1 MSRAAFD
8 ALHADPWAQ
17 DPIDLPAL
25 NAHASQAIEDT
36 IEHVRRTAR
45 AEARALRSSSI
56 AVVGP
61 PGSGKTH
68 LFARLRR
75 KLGPRAVFVLIRPPV
90 VTELSHRYVLGEV
103 VRQLPF
109 APARG
114 LAQASALVGS
124 FLGRLDGV
132 GASYPSAVLSE
143 YSALDP
149 DARAE
154 RLETAIEGVLALCPE
169 LDELYLARLLEV
181 PFATNA
187 TARALLAWL
196 SGAECDDAQLERIG
210 ASASLSEARALPAL
224 RTLAAVGALGAPLVL
239 VFDQLEGL
247 IEASGGKHRLCVYA
261 NVTAEL
267 VDVLRGTVLVHMG
280 LDTDWEGHI
289 EPSLN
294 PAHRSRILMRRE
306 LLAAPASADCE
317 ALLRLFHAR
326 LLTPRAPFPWPLG
339 AERCERLCAEPGQTP
354 RQLLAAFKAAL
365 ETPSEPR
372 ASAPEED
379 DARASGTSDASLDA
393 AGIAAAHAEAGD
405 GAGSQ
410 GCSDASP
417 SETRVASASS
427 AAASWT
433 RAEGSVTGGSS
444 PVAEALKSA
453 PRSAP
458 PRRDIASEWLAR
470 LRGCRETVRAA
481 RDERLPLHA
490 AQLAEGVLALGRFV
504 PALALRPTA
513 KPPAQLALG
522 HGDEAE
528 RVAIVQEANL
538 RSLAAVLARL
548 IRVTQQ
554 ARVVVLRG
562 ARELPESWAE
572 PRARRAALLATG
584 RARWVDLE
592 PEDCARLL
600 ALASLLQAARSG
612 DVSDSRG
619 QRVSEGEVGEWVE
632 STLDVEGWP
641 LARAL
646 AARAREAE
654 QHREEPSRP
663 EDADEYVAPESF
675 IKELGG
681 VLTTRRVMHGRAAAA
696 LPALQRLRVASFE
709 RLVREVLLVD
719 PEATRA
725 SVLAELDAAGDNV
738 RWLGRSIVFLR
749 ENE

>member
-1 MSRAAFD
+1 VTRAAFD

-17 DPIDLPAL
+17 DQLDLPAL
-25 NAHASQAIEDT
+25 NAHASQAIEDA
-36 IEHVRRTAR
+36 IEHVRRAAR
-45 AEARALRSSSI
+45 SEARALRSSSLAI
-56 AVVGP
+56 VGP

-75 KLGPRAVFVLIRPPV
+75 KLGPRAVFVSIRPPV
-90 VTELSHRYVLGEV
+90 ITEMSPRFVLGEV
-103 VRQLPF
+103 VRQLAF

-114 LAQASALVGS
+114 LPQANALVGS
-124 FLGRLDGV
+124 FLGRLDGI
-132 GASYPSAVLSE
+132 GATYPSAVLSE
-143 YSALDP
+143 YAALQP
-149 DARAE
+149 DERAE
-154 RLETAIEGVLALCPE
+154 RLETAIEGMLALCPE
-169 LDELYLARLLEV
+169 LDEPYLARLLEV
-181 PFATNA
+181 PFAPNA

-196 SGAECDDAQLERIG
+196 SGSECDDAQLERIG
-210 ASASLSEARALPAL
+210 ASASLSEARGLPAL

-239 VFDQLEGL
+239 VFDQLESL
-247 IEASGGKHRLCVYA
+247 IEASGGRRLCAYA

-280 LDTDWEGHI
+280 LDTDWELRI

-294 PAHRSRILMRRE
+294 PAQRSRIVMRRE
-306 LLAAPASADCE
+306 QLVAPAAADCE
-317 ALLRLFHAR
+317 ALLRLLHGR
-326 LLTPRAPFPWPLG
+326 LLTPRGPFPWPLG
-339 AERCERLCAEPGQTP
+339 AERCERLCGTPGQTP

-372 ASAPEED
+372 ASVPD
-379 DARASGTSDASLDA
+379 VDAGATGAADPGAAAQRA
-393 AGIAAAHAEAGD
+393 AGEVR
-405 GAGSQ
+405 
-410 GCSDASP
+410 SDASP
-417 SETRVASASS
+417 SETRVASVLLPPPR
-427 AAASWT
+427 T
-433 RAEGSVTGGSS
+433 RTEGSAEGSS
-444 PVAEALKSA
+444 PALEAPKSA

-458 PRRDIASEWLAR
+458 PRRDIASDWLAR

-504 PALALRPTA
+504 PGLALRATA

-522 HGDEAE
+522 VGEEAE
-528 RVAIVQEANL
+528 RVAIVQESNL

-548 IRVTQQ
+548 IRATQQ

-572 PRARRAALLATG
+572 PRARRAALLASG
-584 RARWVDLE
+584 RARWIDLE

-600 ALASLLQAARSG
+600 ALASFLQAARSG
-612 DVSDSRG
+612 DISDSRG
-619 QRVSEGEVGEWVE
+619 QRVSEAEVGEWIE
-632 STLDVEGWP
+632 STLDVESWP

-646 AARAREAE
+646 ATPARVDEPVE
-654 QHREEPSRP
+654 QPSRP
-663 EDADEYVAPESF
+663 DDADEYVAPESF

-681 VLTTRRVMHGRAAAA
+681 ALPVRRLLLDRAATA

>member
-1 MSRAAFD
+1 MAEPRRPFESV
-8 ALHADPWAQ
+8 HADPWAQ
-17 DPIDLPAL
+17 DLLDLPAL
-25 NAHASQAIEDT
+25 NAHASQAIEDA
-36 IEHVRRTAR
+36 IERVRRTPR
-45 AEARALRSSSI
+45 AEARASRSSSLAI
-56 AVVGP
+56 VGP

-75 KLGPRAVFVLIRPPV
+75 KLGPRAVLVLIRPPAV
-90 VTELSHRYVLGEV
+90 AELSPRFVLGEV
-103 VRQLPF
+103 VRQLAL

-114 LAQASALVGS
+114 LPQASALVGS
-124 FLGRLDGV
+124 FLGRLDGI

-143 YSALDP
+143 YTSLAP
-149 DARAE
+149 DERAE
-154 RLETAIEGVLALCPE
+154 RIETAIEGMLALCPE

-181 PFATNA
+181 PFAPSA

-196 SGAECDDAQLERIG
+196 AGSECDEAQLERIG
-210 ASASLSEARALPAL
+210 ASASLGEARALPAL
-224 RTLAAVGALGAPLVL
+224 RTLATVGALGAPLVL
-239 VFDQLEGL
+239 AFDQLESL
-247 IEASGGKHRLCVYA
+247 IEASGGHRVCAYA

-267 VDVLRGTVLVHMG
+267 VDVLRGAVLVHMG
-280 LDTDWEGHI
+280 LDTDWERGI

-294 PAHRSRILMRRE
+294 PAQRSRILMRRE
-306 LLAAPASADCE
+306 ALSAPGPADCE

-326 LLTPRAPFPWPLG
+326 LLTPRGPFPWPLG

-354 RQLLAAFKAAL
+354 RQLLVAFKAAL
-365 ETPSEPR
+365 EAPSEPA
-372 ASAPEED
+372 ASAPV
-379 DARASGTSDASLDA
+379 
-393 AGIAAAHAEAGD
+393 AGA
-405 GAGSQ
+405 
-410 GCSDASP
+410 P
-417 SETRVASASS
+417 PR
-427 AAASWT
+427 
-433 RAEGSVTGGSS
+433 
-444 PVAEALKSA
+444 SA
-453 PRSAP
+453 PRSAA
-458 PRRDIASEWLAR
+458 PRRDIASDWLGR
-470 LRGCRETVRAA
+470 LRHCRETVRAA
-481 RDERLPLHA
+481 RDERLPLHSA
-490 AQLAEGVLALGRFV
+490 RLAEGVLALGRFV
-504 PALALRPTA
+504 PGLALRATA

-522 HGDEAE
+522 LGEDVE
-528 RVAIVQEANL
+528 RVAILQESNL

-554 ARVVVLRG
+554 ARVLVLRG

-572 PRARRAALLATG
+572 PRARRAALLDTG
-584 RARWVDLE
+584 RARWIDLE

-600 ALASLLQAARSG
+600 ALASFLQAARSG

-619 QRVSEGEVGEWVE
+619 QSVSEADVSEWVE
-632 STLDVEGWP
+632 STLDVESWP

-646 AARAREAE
+646 LQPARSAERERP
-654 QHREEPSRP
+654 REEPSRP

-681 VLTTRRVMHGRAAAA
+681 ALHARVLHDRAATA

-709 RLVREVLLVD
+709 RLVREVLRVD

>member
-1 MSRAAFD
+1 VSRAALD

-17 DPIDLPAL
+17 DPLDLPAL
-25 NAHASQAIEDT
+25 NARASQAIEDA

-45 AEARALRSSSI
+45 AEARALRSSSLAI
-56 AVVGP
+56 VGP

-75 KLGPRAVFVLIRPPV
+75 KLGPRAVFVLIRPPA
-90 VTELSHRYVLGEV
+90 VTELSPRFVLGEL
-103 VRQLPF
+103 VRQLAF

-114 LAQASALVGS
+114 LPQANALVGS
-124 FLGRLDGV
+124 FLGRLDGI

-143 YSALDP
+143 YATLTADE
-149 DARAE
+149 RAE

-181 PFATNA
+181 PFAPNA

-196 SGAECDDAQLERIG
+196 SGSECDEAQLERIG

-239 VFDQLEGL
+239 VFDQLESL
-247 IEASGGKHRLCVYA
+247 IEASGGHRLCAYA

-280 LDTDWEGHI
+280 LDTDWERRI

-294 PAHRSRILMRRE
+294 PAQRSRILMRRE
-306 LLAAPASADCE
+306 VLAAPAAADCE
-317 ALLRLFHAR
+317 ALLRSFHAR
-326 LLTPRAPFPWPLG
+326 LLTPRGPFPWPLG

-365 ETPSEPR
+365 EAPSEPS
-372 ASAPEED
+372 ASAPENG
-379 DARASGTSDASLDA
+379 AAASDAA
-393 AGIAAAHAEAGD
+393 ASDTTASDTD
-405 GAGSQ
+405 G
-410 GCSDASP
+410 ASP
-417 SETRVASASS
+417 SETRASS
-427 AAASWT
+427 APARPDAAQASDSAPAASSAT
-433 RAEGSVTGGSS
+433 LDA
-444 PVAEALKSA
+444 PKSA

-458 PRRDIASEWLAR
+458 ARRDIASDWLGR

-490 AQLAEGVLALGRFV
+490 AQLAEGVLALGRFM
-504 PALALRPTA
+504 PALALRATS
-513 KPPAQLALG
+513 KPPAQLTLG
-522 HGDEAE
+522 VGETTE
-528 RVAIVQEANL
+528 RVAIVQESNL

-584 RARWVDLE
+584 RARWIDLE

-600 ALASLLQAARSG
+600 ALASFLQAARSG
-612 DVSDSRG
+612 DVADSRG
-619 QRVSEGEVGEWVE
+619 QCASEAEVGEWIE
-632 STLDVEGWP
+632 STLDVERWP

-646 AARAREAE
+646 ASLARDADEPA
-654 QHREEPSRP
+654 EEPSRP
-663 EDADEYVAPESF
+663 EDGDEYVAPESF

-681 VLTTRRVMHGRAAAA
+681 ALPARRMLLDRAATA